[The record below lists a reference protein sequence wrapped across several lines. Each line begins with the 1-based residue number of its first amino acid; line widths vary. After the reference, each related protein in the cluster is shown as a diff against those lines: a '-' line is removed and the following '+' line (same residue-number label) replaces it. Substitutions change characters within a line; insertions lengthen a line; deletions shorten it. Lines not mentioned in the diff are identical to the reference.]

1 MPAFRVTSGVFNV
14 SVLPDLLNQSVD
26 RVPTVKRSQVYYAIL
41 FKGLEH
47 LRIWVST
54 EDPGT
59 TIPMDVAG

>member
-1 MPAFRVTSGVFNV
+1 MKNNNV
-14 SVLPDLLNQSVD
+14 HTQLKGGPNQTWSHK
-26 RVPTVKRSQVYYAIL
+26 TKAIL